1 MPQLEAGGFFDIIRI
16 ASSIPTMCQDIYYHK
31 GYKMAHLL
39 DEWIKE
45 MEYVKE
51 VLKTDDKEPMITYL
65 EQAKVYRD
73 GLDYSRKGAIPAFY
87 DLYIDI
93 KDQPGALALVVQ
105 MLAVK
110 EISIT
115 NIRILRSE
123 EHTSELQSRGH
134 LVCRLLL

>member
-1 MPQLEAGGFFDIIRI
+1 
-16 ASSIPTMCQDIYYHK
+16 
-31 GYKMAHLL
+31 
-39 DEWIKE
+39 
-45 MEYVKE
+45 
-51 VLKTDDKEPMITYL
+51 MITYL

-110 EISIT
+110 EVSST
-115 NIRILRSE
+115 NIRILEIRDGINAALRVRVPTKQAQLTS
-123 EHTSELQSRGH
+123 SELLQKHVDG
-134 LVCRLLL
+134 VMIEYEQIKCRR

>member
-16 ASSIPTMCQDIYYHK
+16 ASSIPTMWQDIFYHN

-73 GLDYSRKGAIPAFY
+73 GLDYSRKVLSLLSMI
-87 DLYIDI
+87 YILI
-93 KDQPGALALVVQ
+93 LK
-105 MLAVK
+105 
-110 EISIT
+110 T
-115 NIRILRSE
+115 NQV
-123 EHTSELQSRGH
+123 HW
-134 LVCRLLL
+134 LLSY